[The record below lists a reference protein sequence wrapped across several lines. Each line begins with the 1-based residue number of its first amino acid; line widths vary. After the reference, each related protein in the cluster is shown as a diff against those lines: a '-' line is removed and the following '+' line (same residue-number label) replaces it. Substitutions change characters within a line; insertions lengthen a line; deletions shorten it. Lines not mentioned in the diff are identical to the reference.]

1 MNKTLKYT
9 LITIAL
15 LLLLVI
21 TFGAGAVVGMTSPF
35 GYAQLS
41 ALRAVPSDP
50 VEAPENFEVF
60 WQALGIVE
68 EKFIDRA
75 IITDTDLTYGAINGM
90 LASLGDE
97 GHTTFLTPEEM
108 EQQMS
113 DIDGSFSGIGAY
125 IGVKDGF
132 PLIVSPFDGSPAAQ
146 AGIKA
151 GDLIVSV
158 NGEDTSGRD
167 LDEIVSDI
175 RGPAGT
181 DVTLTVL
188 RVDDD
193 EAESHEITITRGEI
207 DIPAS
212 SWAMVPGT
220 DVAWVRLSQFNG
232 NATDHITESIEAA
245 EAAGATKMVLD
256 LRNNPGGLLDEAISV
271 TSQFLESGN
280 VLQEADAKG
289 NVTPYPVKA
298 GGIAT
303 DIPIVVLINPGSAS
317 SSEIMAGAMQD
328 YDRAPLVGETTFGT
342 GTVLEP
348 FQLADGSALYL
359 GTRQWLTAEGRLI
372 RKQGIEPDVE
382 VKLSISTDLVNA
394 DTLEEMT
401 VEELLASEDAQFL
414 KALELLDALPEA
426 E

>member
-1 MNKTLKYT
+1 MNKTVKYI
-9 LITIAL
+9 LIAVAL
-15 LLLLVI
+15 LMMLV
-21 TFGAGAVVGMTSPF
+21 TAFGAGAIFGITSPL
-35 GYAQLS
+35 GYTQLS
-41 ALRAVPSDP
+41 SLRAVPSDP
-50 VEAPENFEVF
+50 VEAPEDFEVF

-68 EKFIDRA
+68 DKFIDRA
-75 IITDTDLTYGAINGM
+75 QITDTELTYGAIEGM

-97 GHTTFLTPEEM
+97 GHTTFLTPQEIER
-108 EQQMS
+108 QMS

-125 IGVKDGF
+125 IGVKDGL
-132 PLIVSPFDGSPAAQ
+132 PMIVSPFDGSPAAL

-151 GDLIVSV
+151 GDLIMSV
-158 NGEDTSGRD
+158 DGEETSGRD
-167 LDEIVSDI
+167 LDEIVSEI

-181 DVTLTVL
+181 EVILTVL
-188 RVDDD
+188 RIDGD
-193 EAESHEITITRGEI
+193 EAESHEISIVRGEI

-212 SWAMVPGT
+212 SWAMIPGT

-232 NATDHITESIEAA
+232 NATRDLTESIKAA
-245 EAAGATKMVLD
+245 EEANATKMVLD
-256 LRNNPGGLLDEAISV
+256 LRNNPGGLLNEAVSV
-271 TSQFLESGN
+271 TSMFLDSGN
-280 VLQEADAKG
+280 VLQEADAEG
-289 NVTPYPVKA
+289 NVKVYPVKP

-303 DIPIVVLINPGSAS
+303 DIPMVVLINPGSAS
-317 SSEIMAGAMQD
+317 SSEIMAGAIQD
-328 YDRAPLVGETTFGT
+328 YERAPLVGETTFGT

-348 FQLADGSALYL
+348 FQLSDGAALYL

-382 VKLSISTDLVNA
+382 VKLSISADLVNA

-401 VEELLASEDAQFL
+401 VEELLASEDAQLL